1 MNDTLSYLCCPVENR
16 RKCHNKLTF
25 RGLYMAHERFVTHVR
40 DYTNVPVTINVLES
54 QSLGL
59 RFAVMGVI
67 RWILPLSHDEVVSGK
82 GSLLDKCGYLG
93 TPFEDR
99 IRTLKTLYGFQIGM
113 PGRPLIFMGG
123 EIGQGR
129 EWKDNRCAIPCLHF

>member
-1 MNDTLSYLCCPVENR
+1 MPRLFPS
-16 RKCHNKLTF
+16 KF
-25 RGLYMAHERFVTHVR
+25 RPF
-40 DYTNVPVTINVLES
+40 
-54 QSLGL
+54 
-59 RFAVMGVI
+59 

-93 TPFEDR
+93 TPFEER
-99 IRTLKTLYGFQIGM
+99 IRTLKTLYGFQVGM

-129 EWKDNRCAIPCLHF
+129 EWKDNRFASPLNYFLIGGGSRSDI